1 MALRPVLAIG
11 PANSA
16 GQADAWCRAVQNH
29 LGVTSWS
36 FVRAPLS
43 GGKFPFPTDR
53 TIPAPAFHNPLLS
66 HLRLRRFFRGATH
79 VLLDGYRAVFALP
92 RRGNAGAQARWLA
105 EHGWTAGLVAHGTEI
120 RDVDAH
126 LDRNPHS
133 LYRAADDEWRR
144 TFREIARRNRASAR
158 ASGVPLFVSTPDLL
172 HELPDAVWL
181 PVCVDERVWRTDGA
195 PFGSGLPTVLHVP
208 SRRLPPIKGTQ
219 YIDPVCRELERLR
232 LIRYLAP
239 EHVAHDQMPELVR
252 QADIVVDQLMAASY
266 GVAAVE
272 AMAAGRVVVGHVGA
286 QTRSMMVDEPPIVD
300 ATPETLAETLTAL
313 VEAPGA
319 ALETAARGPGFVSRW
334 HSGAEAA
341 DRLRPFLGL
350 GP

>member
-16 GQADAWCRAVQNH
+16 GQADAWCRSVQDH

-36 FVRAPLS
+36 FVRAPVS
-43 GGKFPFPTDR
+43 GAAFPFHTDR

-66 HLRLRRFFRGATH
+66 HRRLRRFFRGTTH

-92 RRGNAGAQARWLA
+92 RRGDAGAQARWLA
-105 EHGWTAGLVAHGTEI
+105 EHGWSAGLVAHGTEI

-126 LDRNPHS
+126 LDRNPNS
-133 LYRAADDEWRR
+133 LYRAADDEWRQI
-144 TFREIARRNRASAR
+144 FREIARRNRASAR

-181 PVCVDERVWRTDGA
+181 PVCVDEGAWRTDRE
-195 PFGSGLPTVLHVP
+195 PFDGDLPTVLHVP

-219 YIDPVCRELERLR
+219 YIDPVCRELERR
-232 LIRYLAP
+232 GLIRYLAP
-239 EHVAHDQMPELVR
+239 ERVTHDQMPELVR
-252 QADIVVDQLMAASY
+252 QADIVIDQLMAASY

-286 QTRSMMVDEPPIVD
+286 QTRSMMAAEPPIVD
-300 ATPETLAETLTAL
+300 ASPETLAETLAAI
-313 VEAPGA
+313 VEAPGMA
-319 ALETAARGPGFVSRW
+319 REVAARGPDFVSRW

-341 DRLRPFLGL
+341 ERLRPFLGL
-350 GP
+350 DV